1 MSEPTEMVVG
11 VLGAGLMGS
20 GIAQAAAVAG
30 YQTVVRDTDDAAI
43 GRGKA
48 SITKSL
54 AKLVEKGKLAA
65 AQDRKSVV

>member
-1 MSEPTEMVVG
+1 MSESTEMVIG

-30 YQTVVRDTDDAAI
+30 YQTVVRDTDAAAV

-48 SITKSL
+48 SIT
-54 AKLVEKGKLAA
+54 
-65 AQDRKSVV
+65 